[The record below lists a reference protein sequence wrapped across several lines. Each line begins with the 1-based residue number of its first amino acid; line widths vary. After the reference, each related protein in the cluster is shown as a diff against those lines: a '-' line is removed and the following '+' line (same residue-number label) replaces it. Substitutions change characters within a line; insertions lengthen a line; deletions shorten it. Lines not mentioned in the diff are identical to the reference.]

1 MNSGYYP
8 KVLNPNMSNNIPQM
22 RSACFQKPFYFGG
35 SFVPI
40 NLGLP
45 KQSYSGA
52 GFVGDAPP
60 RRNVPI
66 FRDDGQPI
74 NRVMKY
80 PTSMGGGITGV
91 NMPLKR

>member
-1 MNSGYYP
+1 MSGGYNP
-8 KVLNPNMSNNIPQM
+8 KVSHPNMPNNIPQM
-22 RSACFQKPFYFGG
+22 RSACFQKPFFFGG
-35 SFVPI
+35 SQVPV

-60 RRNVPI
+60 KRMPI

-80 PTSMGGGITGV
+80 PTSMGSGITGV